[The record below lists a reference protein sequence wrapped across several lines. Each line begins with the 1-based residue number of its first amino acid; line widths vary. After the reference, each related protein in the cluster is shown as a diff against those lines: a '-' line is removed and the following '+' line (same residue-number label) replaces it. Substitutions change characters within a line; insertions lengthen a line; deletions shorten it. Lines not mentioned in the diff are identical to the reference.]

1 MGERIERV
9 VRAVQQL
16 LKDLS
21 VHVREERVVNYLV
34 TELHKGRSFDEILA
48 DPYVVN
54 NTDAEDCARLLENP
68 EALRQIEDK
77 IAEEFSDYRRMIQTV
92 PPEAD

>member
-54 NTDAEDCARLLENP
+54 NTDAEDRARLLENP

-77 IAEEFSDYRRMIQTV
+77 IAEEFSEYRRMIQTV